1 MVRVAINGFGRIG
14 RLFFRAGFDEL
25 NIVAINDLGDI
36 NTMAHLLKHDS
47 VHREYNNDVHVH
59 DNSIYVNGKEIRVF
73 NEKDPA
79 NLPWND
85 LDIDVVIEST
95 GIFRTEE
102 KAGKHIQ
109 AGAKKVLLSAP
120 GKGGN
125 IKTIVKGVN
134 EHEYDK
140 ENHHIIDNASCTT
153 NCLAPI
159 IKVLNDNFG
168 VKRGFMTTIH
178 ASTADQRIVDAPHKD
193 LRRARAAGL
202 NMVPTTTGAAIAVG
216 RVIPDVEGKLDG
228 MAVRVP
234 VTDGSL
240 VDLTVE
246 LNRGTNVDEVND
258 LFRNVAI
265 HHLAGILEYSSEPL
279 VSSDIIGNP
288 NSSIFDSQ
296 LTRVSD
302 GNLVHITAWYDN
314 EWGYSCRLV
323 DVAKLINSFFN

>member
-47 VHREYNNDVHVH
+47 VHREYKNDVHVH
-59 DNSIYVNGKEIRVF
+59 DNSIYVNGKEIKVF
-73 NEKDPA
+73 NEKDPS
-79 NLPWND
+79 NLPWDD

-102 KAGKHIQ
+102 KAGKHIE

-120 GKGGN
+120 GKGD

-246 LNRGTNVDEVND
+246 LNRGTNVDEVNE
-258 LFRNVAI
+258 LFKNVAI
-265 HHLAGILEYSSEPL
+265 HHLAGILQYSSEPL

-288 NSSIFDSQ
+288 HSSIFDSQ